1 MESAK
6 ARLSQVGFA
15 IREALDTE
23 CDPAE
28 DVRVAR
34 AALLHAVTH
43 SSPPRRPR
51 GTLALI
57 FDPRVVATFLAP
69 VAAAAALFAWVTR
82 PISFTVQNA
91 NDARLGDLVEASGR
105 EPLPLTFSEGS
116 SVVLREGSR
125 ARVLAADASGAR
137 VLLESGEAEVSIQHR
152 VGRKARWNVEAGPYR
167 VLVTGTRF
175 RVGWNASEQ
184 SFGLDLHEGN
194 VVVSS
199 NRCLEGD
206 RVVRAVETLTLSCAA
221 VSKVTSSAAGDVAPN
236 TAKPEAAPTTA
247 NFPSTNAKASLH
259 AQVAETEALDAFR
272 EPLAAGRFAEAL
284 RLAER
289 ADFARVM
296 VTADRNDLLQLA
308 DAARLSG
315 RVDRA
320 VQALTTVRQRFA
332 GSEEAANAAFS
343 LGRIAFDQQKAYSE
357 ASRWFSAY
365 LAEQPGGPLMGDAF
379 GRLIEARER
388 SGDLAGAQTDAER
401 YLRRFPQGPYAAEA
415 RRILANAKE

>member
-15 IREALDTE
+15 IREALEAE
-23 CDPAE
+23 CDPAL

-43 SSPPRRPR
+43 SAPSRR

-57 FDPRVVATFLAP
+57 FDPRVVGSFLAP
-69 VAAAAALFAWVTR
+69 MAVAAALLFWVTR
-82 PISFTVQNA
+82 PISFTVH
-91 NDARLGDLVEASGR
+91 DADDGRVGDLVEASGR
-105 EPLPLTFSEGS
+105 ERLPLTFSEGS

-125 ARVLAADASGAR
+125 ARVLGADANGAR
-137 VLLESGEAEVSIQHR
+137 VLLEAGEAEVSIRHR

-184 SFGLDLHEGN
+184 AFELELHEGS

-199 NRCLEGD
+199 NRCLEHE
-206 RVVRAVETLTLSCAA
+206 RVVHAGETLTLSCANA
-221 VSKVTSSAAGDVAPN
+221 PTVASSAAFDIAPN
-236 TAKPEAAPTTA
+236 TPAATQAPSTASFPSAGAKPSTHALVAA
-247 NFPSTNAKASLH
+247 
-259 AQVAETEALDAFR
+259 EEALDAFR
-272 EPLAAGRFAEAL
+272 EPLAAGHFAEAL

-289 ADFARVM
+289 ADFGRVI
-296 VTADRNDLLQLA
+296 VSASRSDLLQLA

-315 RVDRA
+315 RTDRA
-320 VQALTTVRQRFA
+320 VQALTMVRQRFP
-332 GSEEAANAAFS
+332 GSEEAATAAFS
-343 LGRIAFDQQKAYSE
+343 LGRIAFDQHKAYQE

-415 RRILANAKE
+415 RRILANPKE